1 MDSTSTLTMPCG
13 ASRRYLGIY
22 LGYPGDILFRINRK
36 VYFRPT
42 GNLKT
47 VRGPALGP
55 YQESAETGWFLAT
68 ERFFYSQRNQGQPEW
83 RLPRQ
88 GLPWGYSGL
97 SSGEPDPQD
106 PTGGVE
112 SYSNP
117 TRIRGWGSDS
127 KPARIRLGFDSDPEG
142 YPPKIPRTPR
152 IPQVPQGAF

>member
-1 MDSTSTLTMPCG
+1 ME
-13 ASRRYLGIY
+13 RRVGTRGYTWGILGIF
-22 LGYPGDILFRINRK
+22 LFRINRK

-97 SSGEPDPQD
+97 SSGQPDPQD
-106 PTGGVE
+106 PPGGA
-112 SYSNP
+112 NP
-117 TRIRGWGSDS
+117 TRTLLESEVGGPTQS
-127 KPARIRLGFDSDPEG
+127 RLGFDWDSTQILRGIPPQDPEDPQDPPRTKVKQ
-142 YPPKIPRTPR
+142 PPKAR
-152 IPQVPQGAF
+152 F